1 MLPVLRNEVKTMI
14 CALDEKFGQ
23 RLRKVRKRKRMFRF
37 QVAQRA
43 GCETKLVKR
52 LEKGYARSISSVQ
65 LTGICSALDV
75 PMETLLEERESA
87 HCR

>member
-1 MLPVLRNEVKTMI
+1 MVY
-14 CALDEKFGQ
+14 ALDDKFGQ
-23 RLRKVRKRKRMFRF
+23 RLRKARKTKKMFRF

-65 LTGICSALDV
+65 LAGICSALDV
-75 PMETLLEERESA
+75 RMETLLEEKESA